1 MLESQKLNVHD
12 FTQDDLD
19 VDKES
24 TMKDDD
30 LNFTF
35 E

>member
-1 MLESQKLNVHD
+1 MLEFQKLNIHD

-19 VDKES
+19 VDKKF
-24 TMKDDD
+24 TTKDDD

-35 E
+35 D